1 MKKNAGNEKTT
12 ILIVEDDPGL
22 SKLID
27 ISLKAHGWGTIAAF
41 SGEEALAMSR
51 DRRPRLILLDY
62 SPPDMS
68 GSDFIDAAERIAFPL
83 PPFIVATGRGDERIA
98 VEMMK
103 RGARDYIVK
112 DSQFLNTLSIAVER
126 VLEQL
131 ETERRLKE
139 TERLLREH
147 DAALIASREQLQIFA
162 ERLLIV
168 PEQERARIAREIHDL
183 LAQDLIRLK
192 IDLVWLNGQFAKMT
206 PLPVLLK
213 ERVVEMIQIA
223 DGAIT
228 CVQKI
233 ATELRPAVLDS
244 LGLCA
249 AVEWQAR
256 EFQERTGIQCLVKV
270 PEKDLP
276 VDRDFTIAIF
286 RILQESLTNVRRHA
300 NATRVDVLLRQK
312 AGYLFLR
319 VQDNG
324 SGITPTALHDPLS
337 IGLTGMRERAV
348 LLGGRI
354 EITGKPGA
362 GTTVE
367 VRLPLSKIGKKRE
380 AAPL

>member
-22 SKLID
+22 SELIS
-27 ISLKAHGWGTIAAF
+27 ITLRGHGWETIAAF
-41 SGEEALAMSR
+41 SGEEALTMSR
-51 DRRPRLILLDY
+51 EQRPRLILLDY
-62 SPPDMS
+62 SLPDMS
-68 GSDFIDAAERIAFPL
+68 GADFIDAAERKAFPL

-112 DSQFLNTLSIAVER
+112 DSQFLNALGIAIER
-126 VLEQL
+126 TLEQL

-147 DAALIASREQLQIFA
+147 DEALIASREQLQIFA

-192 IDLVWLNGQFAKMT
+192 IDLVWLSGQLAKMT
-206 PLPVLLK
+206 PIPVLLK
-213 ERVVEMIQIA
+213 ERIVEMVQIA

-244 LGLCA
+244 LGLSA

-256 EFQERTGIQCLVKV
+256 EFQERTGIRCLAKV
-270 PEKDLP
+270 PEEDLS
-276 VDRDFTIAIF
+276 VERDSAVAIF

-300 NATRVDVLLRQK
+300 NATKVNVLLRQK

-319 VQDNG
+319 VEDNG
-324 SGITPTALHDPLS
+324 VGIPAVALNDPLS
-337 IGLTGMRERAV
+337 IGLTGMRERAA

-354 EITGKPGA
+354 EIKGTPGA

-367 VRLPLSKIGKKRE
+367 TRLPLSKIGKKPAE
-380 AAPL
+380 GSI

>member
-1 MKKNAGNEKTT
+1 MKKNAGNEKTI

-22 SKLID
+22 SELIG
-27 ISLKAHGWGTIAAF
+27 ITLRGHGWETITAF

-51 DRRPRLILLDY
+51 EQRPRLILLDY
-62 SPPDMS
+62 SLPDMS
-68 GSDFIDAAERIAFPL
+68 GADFIDAAERKAFPL

-98 VEMMK
+98 VDMMK

-112 DSQFLNTLSIAVER
+112 DSQFLNALGIAIER
-126 VLEQL
+126 TLEQL

-192 IDLVWLNGQFAKMT
+192 IDLVWLSGQLAKMT
-206 PLPVLLK
+206 PIPVLLK
-213 ERVVEMIQIA
+213 ERIVEMVQMA

-256 EFQERTGIQCLVKV
+256 EFQERTGIRCLAKV
-270 PEKDLP
+270 PEGDLP
-276 VDRDFTIAIF
+276 ADRDFAIALF

-300 NATRVDVLLRQK
+300 NAAKVDILLRQK
-312 AGYLFLR
+312 AGYLFLK
-319 VQDNG
+319 VKDNG
-324 SGITPTALHDPLS
+324 VGIPAAALNDPLS

-348 LLGGRI
+348 LLGGQI
-354 EITGKPGA
+354 KIHGVPGA

-367 VRLPLSKIGKKRE
+367 VRLPLSKTGKKPAE
-380 AAPL
+380 GSI